1 MISVSKCGRKI
12 SLSHHQCF
20 WLLLLFSLAMPAPAA
35 SFVFAFLLC
44 IVVGTALVAQQSC
57 PDECRS
63 FVSFGNSVGQAV
75 IGPSV
80 SLSWSVKQATTTTV
94 QQVAVVVHVLSQE
107 ETFVLNRY
115 LRKRTFNQINQ
126 LL

>member
-1 MISVSKCGRKI
+1 
-12 SLSHHQCF
+12 
-20 WLLLLFSLAMPAPAA
+20 MPALSPAA

-44 IVVGTALVAQQSC
+44 IVVGTALVQQSC
-57 PDECRS
+57 PEECRS

-107 ETFVLNRY
+107 DTFVLNRY
-115 LRKRTFNQINQ
+115 LENTPFIMMHTTKLIN
-126 LL
+126 